1 MTSSKPTIRIQ
12 YCMQCR
18 WLLRAAW
25 TAQELLTT
33 FQDELGAVTLEP
45 ATGGVFRIFLNEVMV
60 WCRKEQ
66 DGFPEM
72 KELKQIIRDR
82 VFPDK
87 NLGHSDVSHADA

>member
-1 MTSSKPTIRIQ
+1 MNSKPKIKIEFCT
-12 YCMQCR
+12 QCR

-33 FQDELGAVTLEP
+33 FQEELGAVTMEP
-45 ATGGVFRIFLNEVMV
+45 AAGGTFRIFLDEALI
-60 WCRKEQ
+60 WCRKEKG
-66 DGFPEM
+66 GFPEM

-87 NLGHSDVSHADA
+87 DLGHSDKPASE